1 VSREHAT
8 QDLETIMRR
17 IVAAYPN
24 DHLGTNTITLD
35 PMWRSPF
42 GANGYMAATLPILLA
57 IAGVV
62 LLLTCANVATLT
74 LVRFVSR
81 RREIAIRQSL
91 GAQRVQLVR
100 QMVLEGVILSAGA
113 GAAALLLT
121 SLTAK
126 TFARFFPANSNPIT
140 LNGTVDQNVV
150 IGIVVLAALT
160 SVLSGALPA
169 WRSSHVPASEA
180 LKDESSSISAG
191 SHNRRL
197 LSGLVVAQIAL
208 SLALLVISGL
218 FLQTLRHLS
227 AGDPGFEQDHVL
239 TATVGLNIAGYS
251 SDEVDAICRKILDR
265 VAALPTVTVASLTDW
280 VPMNFTRKT
289 DDAYPEGY
297 APRPH
302 ESLEVQRADVTPRY
316 FETLGVPILEG
327 RDFAQYDNRKAPLV
341 AIVDQTAAKQFWPG
355 QDPVG
360 KRLHID
366 NSVAVVIGVVRNTKH
381 EFMNERPVPMVYLSY
396 FQRGYENIV
405 QVRTQGNPNDIA
417 PAVERAIHEIDGR
430 LPVFNV
436 RSMRETTQMATI
448 FAVVQSTFAGIFAAI
463 ALILATTGI
472 YGVVAYRTA
481 FRTHEIGIRV
491 ALGATPGDVLRL
503 VLWQGL
509 SLTAIGLSLGLALSF
524 GLTHFI
530 AALLYGV
537 EANDPVTVIAV
548 VVLLAAMS
556 LLACY
561 FPARRATRV
570 DPVAAIRSS

>member
-1 VSREHAT
+1 
-8 QDLETIMRR
+8 
-17 IVAAYPN
+17 
-24 DHLGTNTITLD
+24 
-35 PMWRSPF
+35 
-42 GANGYMAATLPILLA
+42 
-57 IAGVV
+57 
-62 LLLTCANVATLT
+62 
-74 LVRFVSR
+74 
-81 RREIAIRQSL
+81 
-91 GAQRVQLVR
+91 
-100 QMVLEGVILSAGA
+100 
-113 GAAALLLT
+113 
-121 SLTAK
+121 
-126 TFARFFPANSNPIT
+126 
-140 LNGTVDQNVV
+140 
-150 IGIVVLAALT
+150 
-160 SVLSGALPA
+160 
-169 WRSSHVPASEA
+169 
-180 LKDESSSISAG
+180 
-191 SHNRRL
+191 
-197 LSGLVVAQIAL
+197 
-208 SLALLVISGL
+208 
-218 FLQTLRHLS
+218 
-227 AGDPGFEQDHVL
+227 
-239 TATVGLNIAGYS
+239 
-251 SDEVDAICRKILDR
+251 
-265 VAALPTVTVASLTDW
+265 
-280 VPMNFTRKT
+280 MNFTRKT

-316 FETLGVPILEG
+316 FETLGVPILGG

-355 QDPVG
+355 QDPAG

-381 EFMNERPVPMVYLSY
+381 EFMNERPAPMVYLSY

-436 RSMRETTQMATI
+436 HSMRETTQMATI
-448 FAVVQSTFAGIFAAI
+448 FAVMQSTFAGIFGAI

-503 VLWQGL
+503 VLLQGL
-509 SLTAIGLSLGLALSF
+509 SLTAIGLGLGLALSF
-524 GLTHFI
+524 SLTQFI

-537 EANDPVTVIAV
+537 GANDPVTVLVV

-570 DPVAAIRSS
+570 DPVAAIRAS